1 MPYPSRSGARR
12 ASSAAKSADDAS
24 AKLPCEQTVIAA
36 PSHTNRNTPALEKK
50 MVDLY
55 IPDPSG
61 SRTLLVPHRGVI
73 SKVRVTPTPASLYAE
88 HRKLFPPLKAGEKLG
103 VNKRFWQMLTAVLR
117 IAFPR

>member
-1 MPYPSRSGARR
+1 
-12 ASSAAKSADDAS
+12 
-24 AKLPCEQTVIAA
+24 
-36 PSHTNRNTPALEKK
+36 

-117 IAFPR
+117 IAFPRWVAEDGWADEK

>member
-1 MPYPSRSGARR
+1 MPCPSRSGARS
-12 ASSAAKSADDAS
+12 ASSFVKSAGDAS
-24 AKLPCEQTVIAA
+24 ARLLCEHIRGPKQPTDV
-36 PSHTNRNTPALEKK
+36 RNTPALEKK